1 MQYNREYYEDLIIG
15 EYEYTVNGLVVINTL
30 PEIDI
35 VYNNQRQHNIGGNF
49 VIDYNEF
56 IMWKCLECPPNEI
69 RLMLTIKD
77 VSTNRLADMFL
88 RRTTNVFGQE
98 IMKVKIANVNRVNYH
113 LGESLPPDFS
123 LPQGEFTM
131 IKQ

>member
-1 MQYNREYYEDLIIG
+1 MLII
-15 EYEYTVNGLVVINTL
+15 T
-30 PEIDI
+30 
-35 VYNNQRQHNIGGNF
+35 
-49 VIDYNEF
+49 
-56 IMWKCLECPPNEI
+56 
-69 RLMLTIKD
+69 D
-77 VSTNRLADMFL
+77 VSTDRVANIFL